1 MKNLKTLSLFLALS
15 LLFAAC
21 TQENL
26 TQPSDK
32 SYFETE
38 GYMLTLDT
46 LTTSSDSLYTQAG
59 KKLGQTKAEAVVPL
73 VFDIGGSL
81 VTAEQLKEAIS
92 AGTAERFD
100 VQFTDLKT
108 YKKVMKTLVDKG
120 SQKQA
125 RLDKIQEK
133 YAHALASGK
142 SNKANLSTSSTED
155 VPLADELIYIYDAYE
170 KDYMT
175 DEEIQTMLDSQP
187 VIPKESL
194 PSDLSTQD
202 FNATGGVWV
211 ADIAV
216 RNAPFNVTFNTG
228 HAGLV
233 TQLNCSGLRCG
244 ANPNHPNTKTFEANP
259 QSATNWDELHAW
271 PLKQNFNPPA
281 YSIPVQLAYV
291 PGLTDRQIL
300 DIRFFAQRQEAGY
313 YNALTPR
320 WTSCDGGFCGWY
332 CSLLVQKAYLREAG
346 IELDHWGYVVW
357 PSDLIA
363 SSHTVVYINE

>member
-73 VFDIGGSL
+73 VFDTDGSL
-81 VTAEQLKEAIS
+81 VTAEQLKEALE

-108 YKKVMKTLVDKG
+108 FKKVMKTLVDKG

-133 YAHALASGK
+133 YAHALATGK
-142 SNKANLSTSSTED
+142 ASNANLSTSSTE
-155 VPLADELIYIYDAYE
+155 DELIYIYDAYE

-175 DEEIQTMLDSQP
+175 DEEIQAMLASQP
-187 VIPKESL
+187 VVAKETVTD
-194 PSDLSTQD
+194 DLSTQD
-202 FNATGGVWV
+202 FAATGGVWMV
-211 ADIAV
+211 DIAV
-216 RNAPFNVTFNTG
+216 SKATFNVTGNTG
-228 HAGLV
+228 HAGIV
-233 TQLNCSGLRCG
+233 TKLNCSGLRCSG
-244 ANPNHPNTKTFEANP
+244 NPNDPTTNTMEANP
-259 QSATNWDELHAW
+259 KSAKNTDELHAW
-271 PLKQNFNPPA
+271 PILKNLDPA
-281 YSIPVQLAYV
+281 DNTNAIQMAYV
-291 PGLTDRQIL
+291 PSLTDSQINS
-300 DIRFFAQRQEAGY
+300 IKAFAVGQESGY
-313 YNALTPR
+313 YNALAPR
-320 WTSCDGGFCGWY
+320 WTSCDGRTGASCGWY
-332 CSLLVQKAYLREAG
+332 CSLLVQKAYLRGAN
-346 IELDHWGYVVW
+346 IELDPWGYVVW
-357 PSDLIA
+357 PSDLV
-363 SSHTVVYINE
+363 SSAHTKVYINE